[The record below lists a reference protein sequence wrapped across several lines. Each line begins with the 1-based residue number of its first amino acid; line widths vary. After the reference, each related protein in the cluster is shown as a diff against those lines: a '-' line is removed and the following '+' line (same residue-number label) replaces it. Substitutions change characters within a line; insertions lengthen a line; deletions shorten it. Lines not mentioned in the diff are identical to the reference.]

1 MGLFQSKS
9 VQPSQAV
16 HASKPLQPIIFAP
29 KIVLKYPKAES
40 NIELKI
46 KKEKT
51 ESNEERDDRLK
62 HAAII
67 FESKKVKHH
76 IEEELR

>member
-9 VQPSQAV
+9 VPVQPV
-16 HASKPLQPIIFAP
+16 QPIIFAP
-29 KIVLKYPKAES
+29 KIINFP
-40 NIELKI
+40 
-46 KKEKT
+46 KT
-51 ESNEERDDRLK
+51 ESKKETPAEKDDRLK

-67 FESKKVKHH
+67 FDSKKVKHH

>member
-16 HASKPLQPIIFAP
+16 HTSQSLQPIIVAP
-29 KIVLKYPKAES
+29 KILLNYP
-40 NIELKI
+40 
-46 KKEKT
+46 KT
-51 ESNEERDDRLK
+51 ESKKTETKEERDDRLK

-67 FESKKVKHH
+67 FDSKKVKHH

>member
-16 HASKPLQPIIFAP
+16 PP

-62 HAAII
+62 HATII
-67 FESKKVKHH
+67 FDSKKVKHH